1 MDHEPHIQDRAAQH
15 YAGIRETVTM
25 ESIGAAVDR
34 GFPELFGRLAADG
47 IEPAGAPFVRFL
59 VIDMMADLEI
69 ELGVPV
75 AAPVTGSGRVQ
86 PGVLPAG
93 KYAVIRHVGPYDGD
107 DGLIPSN
114 AALQDWAKKQGI
126 EFDMEETPAGDAFA
140 SRFEQ
145 YLTDPS
151 QEPDPSKWETD
162 VAYLTVGVA

>member
-1 MDHEPHIQDRAAQH
+1 MDQEPRIDERAAQD
-15 YAGIRETVTM
+15 YAGIKATVTM
-25 ESIGAAVDR
+25 DTIGGAIDE
-34 GFPELFGRLAADG
+34 GFPELFGWLTANG

-59 VIDMMADLEI
+59 VIDMMADLRI

-75 AAPVTGSGRVQ
+75 AQRVAGSGRVQ

-114 AALQDWAKKQGI
+114 AALQDWAKKKGI
-126 EFDMEETPAGDAFA
+126 EFDMEETPEGDAFT

-151 QEPDPSKWETD
+151 QESDPSKWETD
-162 VAYLTVGVA
+162 VAYLTRG